1 MQVHYI
7 GDRYAYTQYPSD
19 DVSELTQNWAG
30 VPGQAVKLRG
40 FVDANLQVRYQY
52 NPQIA
57 GWANVYNTVAQR
69 YQMWNGYN
77 QQRVLFM
84 MGAAVSF

>member
-1 MQVHYI
+1 
-7 GDRYAYTQYPSD
+7 
-19 DVSELTQNWAG
+19 
-30 VPGQAVKLRG
+30 
-40 FVDANLQVRYQY
+40 LQVRYQY

-57 GWANVYNTVAQR
+57 AWANVYNTVAQR

-84 MGAAVSF
+84 MGAAISF